1 MNVLDLMKDL
11 DNQKIM
17 VKGFNVDNDK
27 KVIELLLKMYDL
39 QYILVAHK
47 ILSNHAKEF
56 IANGFSIAVKYE
68 ISIEPC

>member
-11 DNQKIM
+11 DDKKIQ

-27 KVIELLLKMYDL
+27 KAIELLLKTYDL
-39 QYILVAHK
+39 QYIMTAHE
-47 ILSNHAKEF
+47 ILKTHAKVF

-68 ISIEPC
+68 ISI